1 MDTLKSMSNN
11 MKQSNSKDSQVQ
23 ALLGWNDLIYK
34 EAKTASLITA
44 RHFEK
49 FNAQNLA
56 YTSASSSMD
65 FLFSTGHQ
73 MVDGDN
79 SWIQFTLNVTATGPT
94 TFDFEN
100 GSVVNLF
107 RTAILHSRQGDE
119 VDRID
124 DVSIYRA
131 NADYEKSETYFTSSG
146 SAMGYSETYNVG
158 TDYKF
163 QVPLCALLNIFGTSR
178 LIPSQLISG
187 ARLQLDLKPIGSKR
201 VFDFDAAA
209 TNISYAISN
218 AEIVVRTSRPTDE
231 TARELEKQA
240 AANGLEFSWEAVYS
254 QKHNVTTQLS
264 EQVSKSVARALR
276 LYVVPLE
283 RPAAD
288 FTDCVI
294 VPTGVQFS
302 NAQTRAGSLY
312 MPQYRLSNDDVFQHN
327 LCALD
332 KTKDPV
338 RYSKADADVA
348 GLCWITDLESHNLIH
363 YAGQSLNN
371 SRSLVVESTF
381 NTPSN
386 VDRDCHLF
394 LTYQRVARCYVNSL
408 AIDS

>member
-11 MKQSNSKDSQVQ
+11 MKQSESKDGQVQ

-49 FNAQNLA
+49 FNAQNLN
-56 YTSASSSMD
+56 YSSSSSSMD

-79 SWIQFTLNVTATGPT
+79 SWIQFSLNVAATGPT
-94 TFDFEN
+94 TYDFGS

-124 DVSIYRA
+124 DVGVYRA
-131 NADYEKSETYFTSSG
+131 NADYEKSETYFNTSG
-146 SAMGYSETYNVG
+146 SSLGYGETYDVG
-158 TDYKF
+158 TEYRF
-163 QVPLCALLNIFGTSR
+163 QVPLCTCLNIFGTGR

-187 ARLQLDLKPIGSKR
+187 SRLQLDLAPISSRR
-201 VFDFDAAA
+201 VFAFDGAASD
-209 TNISYAISN
+209 ISYTISN

-231 TARELEKQA
+231 TSRELEKQA
-240 AANGLEFSWEAVYS
+240 AANGLEFSWPAVYS
-254 QKHNVTTQLS
+254 QKHNLTTQLS

-294 VPTGVQFS
+294 VPTGVEFS
-302 NAQTRAGSLY
+302 NAQSRAGSLY
-312 MPQYRLSNDDVFQHN
+312 MPQYRLSQEDVFQHN

-332 KTKDPV
+332 KVKEPI
-338 RYSKADADVA
+338 RYSKADSEVA

-381 NTPSN
+381 NAPSN
-386 VDRDCHLF
+386 TDRDCHLF
-394 LTYQRVARCYVNSL
+394 LNYQRVARCYMNSI
-408 AIDS
+408 AVDS